1 MYADHEI
8 NKKHPRGNIQIT
20 LNNILFDEVSEHTSF
35 GFTMCNIY
43 WSSHTSNLC
52 TEESWVYRQILKEL
66 YLDVQ
71 KSKKTFILP
80 NIEYGDMIFSS
91 KDFIHLNKLS
101 TTQCND
107 YLVCTLKILNYYV
120 NWLGKPFRLESK
132 FIKCD
137 YFVKLWA
144 LLFLP
149 TKSI

>member
-35 GFTMCNIY
+35 GFTISKIS

-120 NWLGKPFRLESK
+120 N
-132 FIKCD
+132 
-137 YFVKLWA
+137 
-144 LLFLP
+144 
-149 TKSI
+149 